1 MVKYNCVRG
10 GIVVPLC
17 GDVSPRKAKCLQLT
31 MLKYKGFEQIKT
43 LGGNALKINTLLFD
57 LDGTL
62 IDTNPLIIESF
73 LFTIEKHTGQIYTK
87 EAVLPFIG
95 PPLIESMEK
104 IDPNQA
110 EEMMATYIE
119 HNMSNHE
126 GFVHPYP
133 TVVETI
139 KKLHEKGYKLAIVTT
154 KITENARLGLEI
166 TGLTPYFDV
175 VIGLTEV
182 ENAKPHPEPIFK
194 ALEALDETVE
204 NALMIGDNYHDIEAG
219 QNAGTKTA
227 GVAWAIKGREMLEA
241 LKPDYMLEELADLLN
256 ILEVD

>member
-1 MVKYNCVRG
+1 MK
-10 GIVVPLC
+10 LT
-17 GDVSPRKAKCLQLT
+17 CLD
-31 MLKYKGFEQIKT
+31 IKKKIEI
-43 LGGNALKINTLLFD
+43 LGGKSLEINTLLFD

-62 IDTNPLIIESF
+62 INTNPLIIESF
-73 LFTIEKHTGQIYTK
+73 QHTIKKHTGKDYT
-87 EAVLPFIG
+87 EEQVLPFIG
-95 PPLIESMEK
+95 PPLIESMQT
-104 IDPNQA
+104 IDPSQA

-126 GFVHPYP
+126 GYVYPYP

-139 KKLHEKGYKLAIVTT
+139 KTLHEKGYKLAIVTT
-154 KITENARLGLEI
+154 KITENARLGLKI
-166 TGLTPYFDV
+166 TGLAPYFDV

-194 ALEALDETVE
+194 ALEALGETTT
-204 NALMIGDNYHDIEAG
+204 NALMIGDNYHDIESG

-227 GVAWAIKGREMLEA
+227 GVAWSIKGRETLEA